1 MPPLLEC
8 IWLLQAFFMS
18 LFDMLGLLACCC
30 AMQSFI
36 IWSCDLLVLLDELL
50 VLPLL
55 GELLL

>member
-1 MPPLLEC
+1 
-8 IWLLQAFFMS
+8 MS

-36 IWSCDLLVLLDELL
+36 ICSCDLLVLLEELL
-50 VLPLL
+50 VLPLR